1 MLLLSASSFI
11 HSVYARGSL
20 VWSLLGTEA
29 AKVNEIWATSA
40 TSQPWAL
47 LSPWPWLTWHDL
59 DWLGMSSGH
68 WALEAAICS
77 QPLAFTASL
86 ALLSSLSL
94 LVFVVSPSVLQI
106 KACVRDRQARG
117 ASNLFQLC
125 CRRDSPFSSL
135 SLPSLSILITERD
148 QKTVSEAVFLIDA
161 GRGDR
166 KRLQIPGSQNYDCG
180 LGRPSGQLQGKSLFF
195 F

>member
-1 MLLLSASSFI
+1 
-11 HSVYARGSL
+11 
-20 VWSLLGTEA
+20 
-29 AKVNEIWATSA
+29 
-40 TSQPWAL
+40 
-47 LSPWPWLTWHDL
+47 
-59 DWLGMSSGH
+59 MSSGH

-166 KRLQIPGSQNYDCG
+166 KRLQIPGSQREIMTVGWEG
-180 LGRPSGQLQGKSLFF
+180 LPGNSKVKAFF
-195 F
+195 FLDDCVLNSNVGYNPTLPPSSAILTEMEGHGGNNSILPVF